1 MKNLV
6 KTKKI
11 LIVEDN
17 PHMSTLLCD
26 ILEILDFQ
34 SSKAQDGE
42 EALNLL
48 QSEEF
53 DMVITDLKMPK
64 IGGMELLN
72 SIKTTQPQLPVV
84 VITAYERPS
93 TQDEIFKAKADG
105 FLAKPF
111 TVREMEALLRKVL
124 NYSK

>member
-11 LIVEDN
+11 LIVDDN
-17 PHMSTLLCD
+17 PHMSALLSD
-26 ILEILDFQ
+26 ILEMFDFQ
-34 SSKAQDGE
+34 TIRANDGE
-42 EALNLL
+42 EALTFLK
-48 QSEEF
+48 SEDF
-53 DMVITDLKMPK
+53 DLVITDLKMPK
-64 IGGMELLN
+64 VGGMELLN
-72 SIKTTQPQLPVV
+72 SIKANQPELPVV

-111 TVREMEALLRKVL
+111 TVREIEALLKRVL
-124 NYSK
+124 GYAK

>member
-1 MKNLV
+1 MKSLV
-6 KTKKI
+6 KSKKI

-17 PHMSTLLCD
+17 PHMSTLLSD
-26 ILEILDFQ
+26 ILEIFDFQ
-34 SSKAQDGE
+34 TIRANDGE
-42 EALNLL
+42 EALVFLK
-48 QSEEF
+48 SEDF

-72 SIKTTQPQLPVV
+72 SIKATQPQLPVV
-84 VITAYERPS
+84 VITAYEKPS

-111 TVREMEALLRKVL
+111 TVKDIEGLLRKVL
-124 NYSK
+124 DYSK